1 MVNNINTTKVKIM
14 QVNNTLFKAN
24 PKDYHKFS
32 NIKYNRDTVRKH
44 IDNLVDSIKECNLL
58 EINPVIVE
66 KNRARFHVFDGQN
79 RIEAA
84 KKLRIPFYYIEA
96 KDLPSNTMIY
106 LNTNNKNWTL
116 KDFTKYWAKQEGT
129 SKIYSEFAEIKESYN
144 ISYQVLIA
152 IYNKK
157 QRRVHNLDTL
167 FRKGEL
173 QLVDKDYRNKKLS
186 QLKELDEAPYERHL
200 QLVTRKRQTFQ
211 ESLLTC
217 LEDPTFS
224 YSKFKTNILKN
235 NNYLNEFI
243 KIVDLIEEMYRVEG
257 L

>member
-1 MVNNINTTKVKIM
+1 MKVKNM
-14 QVNNTLFKAN
+14 EVDSRVYKAN
-24 PKDYHKFS
+24 PKDYHKF
-32 NIKYNRDTVRKH
+32 NNLKYNRETVKKH
-44 IDNLVDSIKECNLL
+44 IDNLVESIQECNLL
-58 EINPVIVE
+58 HINPVIVE
-66 KNRARFHVFDGQN
+66 KKKAKFNVFDGQN

-84 KKLRIPFYYIEA
+84 KKLKIPFYYI
-96 KDLPSNTMIY
+96 KVTDLPTNTMMY
-106 LNTNNKNWTL
+106 LNTNNKNWNF
-116 KDFTKYWAKQEGT
+116 KDFTNYWTKQKET

-152 IYNKK
+152 LYYKK
-157 QRRVHNLDTL
+157 QKRSSIFNIL
-167 FRKGEL
+167 FKKGEL

-211 ESLLTC
+211 ESLLIC

-224 YSKFKTNILKN
+224 YSKFKRNILKN
-235 NNYLNEFI
+235 NNHLNEFI
-243 KIVDLIEEMYRVEG
+243 KIVDLIEEMYRVED